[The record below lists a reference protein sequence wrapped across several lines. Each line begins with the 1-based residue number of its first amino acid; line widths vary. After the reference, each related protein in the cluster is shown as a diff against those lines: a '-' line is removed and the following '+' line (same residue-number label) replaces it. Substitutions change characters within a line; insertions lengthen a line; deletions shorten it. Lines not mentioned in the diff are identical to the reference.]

1 VTAGVDVTIIDDL
14 KLVKKDHL
22 TDLKR
27 YMRKKELMQQRDFSP
42 SMQTFFPLTPVP
54 TGRR

>member
-14 KLVKKDHL
+14 KLFKKDHL

-27 YMRKKELMQQRDFSP
+27 YEKERVDAAEGFSP
-42 SMQTFFPLTPVP
+42 SMQTFFPLMPVP